1 MAVSLLTTSRG
12 GPNHVVGG
20 FARRPQKKLPGDNC
34 RWKCEKSGWQFKCPG
49 FVTEDRK
56 DGGPVVRNA
65 CDHSAR
71 CEPNNTAAAA
81 SHVRR
86 VVIDRGVRWTGN
98 PLRLVSDA
106 VGDLGNDVISTLP
119 NRQSLKRSAV
129 NAKYMERGRAYEDP
143 EGGQEPDF
151 RSLADSV
158 FPNALI
164 HRPDGE
170 SFIIQYICTGG
181 RGM

>member
-1 MAVSLLTTSRG
+1 M
-12 GPNHVVGG
+12 NE
-20 FARRPQKKLPGDNC
+20 GD
-34 RWKCEKSGWQFKCPG
+34 RS
-49 FVTEDRK
+49 T
-56 DGGPVVRNA
+56 
-65 CDHSAR
+65 H
-71 CEPNNTAAAA
+71 CEPNNAAAA
-81 SHVRR
+81 DAQVRR
-86 VVIDRGVRWTGN
+86 DIIDRGVLGAEN
-98 PLRLVSDA
+98 PSRLVADA

-129 NAKYMERGRAYEDP
+129 NSKYMERGRAYEDP
-143 EGGQEPDF
+143 EGGQEPDS